1 MIEQQQ
7 LRHRIAVAAK
17 LVDPTGVLRLKLNL
31 SDVITPNEIRVMDE
45 HMRKQNLVASV
56 SLG

>member
-1 MIEQQQ
+1 MFKNQEMEINMGPQ
-7 LRHRIAVAAK
+7 H
-17 LVDPTGVLRLKLNL
+17 PSTHGVLRLKLNL